1 MPDSP
6 TTPKASSKPLAPLGT
21 PERVRQRRSSPPR
34 ARHYWTN
41 APVTEIADADV
52 EQTSLVKVLEKA
64 GNGAV
69 PARHGQKLY
78 TIVTTCARGAI
89 KGIPERP
96 TTADYDD
103 VKARTRTGNWV
114 RPSKSSDLIRLL
126 EPREMAVA
134 LNLYPTAP
142 NSASCDTA

>member
-1 MPDSP
+1 MNRYFIDE
-6 TTPKASSKPLAPLGT
+6 ALLGGA
-21 PERVRQRRSSPPR
+21 PR

-78 TIVTTCARGAI
+78 TIVTDPYR
-89 KGIPERP
+89 
-96 TTADYDD
+96 
-103 VKARTRTGNWV
+103 
-114 RPSKSSDLIRLL
+114 
-126 EPREMAVA
+126 
-134 LNLYPTAP
+134 
-142 NSASCDTA
+142 

>member
-1 MPDSP
+1 MNRYHIDE
-6 TTPKASSKPLAPLGT
+6 AIFGGG
-21 PERVRQRRSSPPR
+21 PR
-34 ARHYWTN
+34 ARHYWTD
-41 APVTEIADADV
+41 APVAEIADSDV

-126 EPREMAVA
+126 DPREMAVA

>member
-1 MPDSP
+1 MNRYFIDE
-6 TTPKASSKPLAPLGT
+6 ALLGGA
-21 PERVRQRRSSPPR
+21 PR

-41 APVTEIADADV
+41 APVTEITDADV

-134 LNLYPTAP
+134 LNLYPTPP